1 MPPLL
6 NRFRLRVLF
15 CLPILLLSASAALA
29 ADTSGSAQ
37 TDGSGLILL
46 PIPRQVLPAGSLSL
60 AHGLRVRYA
69 SNAEDAFSAKN
80 LAEAVQDHGARC
92 QLQGAG
98 NPSVVLLRVD
108 TEAARSLLARERQTF
123 LPAMQEEGYIL
134 LRVDGQY
141 YDIAATGAGIF
152 YGVQTIRQ
160 LLSGQGS
167 SLILNTP
174 TIRDWP
180 AMRYRGMGDDLS
192 RGPVPT
198 LAYQEKQIRTFAAY
212 KINLYSPYFENTL
225 QFAATPLAA
234 PPGGAMSRADV
245 ETLVRYAQQ
254 YHITI
259 VPDQESFGHLH
270 HTLLFEQYA
279 KLAETPHGSVL
290 APGQPGSLPLI
301 DQWFTEIAQMFPGP
315 FLHIGADET
324 FDLGAGQTQPA
335 VQKEGLGKVYIDFVR
350 QIDQSLQPLHR
361 RILFWGDVA
370 MNSPQLVKTLPKDMI
385 AVAWKYT
392 PQPQGYDAWIQPFT
406 DAGMETWVAPGV
418 SSWNQVY
425 PDNDAALQN
434 IQRFVS
440 DGQRLGSPGEL
451 NTAWYDDGEG
461 LFAQTWYGVL
471 FGAAAGWQPGT
482 SSIQAFEQG
491 YGQVFHNDASG
502 KINQAQL
509 ELIAA
514 YKTLAKAGLDG
525 STDSLFWLDPWSE
538 QGRLVSAKLLPIVHD
553 LRIHAENAMEDI
565 DVVRSQSDI
574 RNRDAL
580 DAMALGAR
588 RLDFIGQKFQES
600 QEILDEYA
608 RMTAEQ
614 NDPSQQDDLARLSY
628 TISGQNGQCQ
638 DLRDGYG
645 VLHDLYRAAWLK
657 ENRPYSLNDQLV
669 RYDMNMQLWIR
680 RGEFFQ
686 SARQQFRQTHKLPAL
701 PIPQ

>member
-1 MPPLL
+1 MIPLL
-6 NRFRLRVLF
+6 NRFCSRTLF
-15 CLPILLLSASAALA
+15 FLLITLTASCTTEAAA
-29 ADTSGSAQ
+29 SPQHSGTAL
-37 TDGSGLILL
+37 TLL
-46 PIPRQVLPAGSLSL
+46 PMPRYVQAGGVISLS
-60 AHGLRVRYA
+60 HGVA
-69 SNAEDAFSAKN
+69 VQFAKNAEDEFAARNFAQAVQEHGTRCRLLGAGDPSVILLRAN
-80 LAEAVQDHGARC
+80 TAEAHR
-92 QLQGAG
+92 
-98 NPSVVLLRVD
+98 
-108 TEAARSLLARERQTF
+108 LLARQHLTF
-123 LPAMQEEGYIL
+123 SPSMQAEGYIL
-134 LRVDGQY
+134 LRVGRRY

-152 YGVQTIRQ
+152 YGVQTLRQ
-160 LLSGQGS
+160 LLAGQGS
-167 SLILNTP
+167 TLVLNTP
-174 TIRDWP
+174 TIHDWP

-198 LAYQEKQIRTFAAY
+198 LEYQEKQIRTFAQY

-225 QFAATPLAA
+225 QFASSPLAA

-245 ETLVRYAQQ
+245 ETLVRYAQA

-279 KLAETPHGSVL
+279 KLAETLHGSVL

-335 VQKEGLGKVYIDFVR
+335 VQNEGLGKVYIDFVR

-392 PQPQGYDAWIQPFT
+392 PQPQGYDAWIKPFT

-434 IQRFVS
+434 IQRFVA
-440 DGQRLGSPGEL
+440 DGQRMGTPGEL

-482 SSIQAFEQG
+482 SSVQTFEQS

-514 YKTLAKAGLDG
+514 YQTLAKADLD
-525 STDSLFWLDPWSE
+525 SNTDSLFWLDPWSQ
-538 QGRLVSAKLLPIVHD
+538 QGRLVSAKLLPVAHD
-553 LRIHAENAMEDI
+553 LRIHAENAMIDI
-565 DVVRSQSDI
+565 DEVRQQPGI
-574 RNRDAL
+574 RNRGAL
-580 DAMALGAR
+580 DAMILGAR
-588 RLDFIGQKFQES
+588 RMDFIGEKFQLA

-608 RMTAEQ
+608 HMTAEQ
-614 NDPSQQDDLARLSY
+614 NDAKQQDDLARLSY

-645 VLHDLYRAAWLK
+645 VLHDLYRDAWLR

-669 RYDMNMQLWIR
+669 RYDMDMQLWIR

-686 SARQQFRQTHKLPAL
+686 SAREQFWRTHKLPPL